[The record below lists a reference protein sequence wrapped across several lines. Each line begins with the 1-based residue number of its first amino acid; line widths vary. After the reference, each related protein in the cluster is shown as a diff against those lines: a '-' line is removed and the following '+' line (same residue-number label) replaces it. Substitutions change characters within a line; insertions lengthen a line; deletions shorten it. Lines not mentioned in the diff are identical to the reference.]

1 MQWSNFFY
9 IFLHCKIIIR
19 FLELFSAFYFLCILQ
34 TQLSRRNASIP
45 KKLLKNQNMTFM
57 MTLSNDYK
65 KYIYQDL
72 FHIVNTV
79 YLQNFI

>member
-9 IFLHCKIIIR
+9 ILLYCKIIIR

>member
-9 IFLHCKIIIR
+9 IFLYCKIIIR